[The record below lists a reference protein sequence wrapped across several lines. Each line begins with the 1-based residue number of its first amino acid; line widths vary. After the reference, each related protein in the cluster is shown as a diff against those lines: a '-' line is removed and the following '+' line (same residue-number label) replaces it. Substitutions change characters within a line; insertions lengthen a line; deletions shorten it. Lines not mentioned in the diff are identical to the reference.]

1 MQETTLKRSITLAVT
16 ATKLFKKIK
25 ILQILRE
32 STLEKSLTVVA
43 IVVSPLQ
50 IVVLL
55 EDTKYPQWG
64 AALQLQS
71 L

>member
-1 MQETTLKRSITLAVT
+1 MQEPTLERSIKVAVT
-16 ATKLFKKIK
+16 VTKLLLKK

-32 STLEKSLTVVA
+32 STLERSLTVVA
-43 IVVSPLQ
+43 IVISPLK

-64 AALQLQS
+64 EALQLQS